1 MIGMDDDKMSEPSV
15 TTIDRDISREELVAR
30 AHALI
35 PRLRERQEQCEA
47 DRRVSDESFQE
58 MLDAELFRVL
68 LPRRFGGLEYGLD
81 TFVDVAFEI
90 ARGCGSTGW
99 VYSITAKY
107 HMFLGMF
114 PGQAQDDVWGEDRR
128 AVTAASFTP
137 TGTVTAVDGGWR
149 LGGKW
154 MFSSGVDNCA
164 WMIVGTNIATDDGSE
179 PTKKGYALAPTAEFG
194 IEDNWHVIGLA
205 GTGSKNVYCED
216 VFVPA
221 HRFLALEDT
230 MSGRPPG
237 AEVNPGDIY
246 RLPLFAAISISLCA
260 PIMGMARGAHDEFM
274 TATRDRI
281 TRGAALSKPAPMAEI
296 PTIQLRLGEAAASID
311 AARLLVDRD
320 CKEIMATLAA
330 GNELTEVQRARNKG
344 DLGFAARLSLQA
356 VDRLFEASGGGGLFR
371 HSRVQRFWRDAHA
384 GAMHISMNWDAVG
397 ALYGRV
403 SLGLPPGPAQF

>member
-1 MIGMDDDKMSEPSV
+1 MSETGAS
-15 TTIDRDISREELVAR
+15 TIERDLTREDLIAR
-30 AHALI
+30 AHAMI
-35 PRLRERQEQCEA
+35 PKLRELQEKTES
-47 DRRVSDESFQE
+47 DRRVSNEIFQE
-58 MLDAELFRVL
+58 MIDAGLFRIL
-68 LPRRFGGLEYGLD
+68 LPRRYGGLEYGLD

-114 PGQAQDDVWGEDRR
+114 SPEAQDDVWRDDRR

-137 TGTVTAVDGGWR
+137 TGTVTAVDGGWK
-149 LGGKW
+149 LSGKW
-154 MFSSGVDNCA
+154 MFCSGIDNCP
-164 WMIVGTNIATDDGSE
+164 WTIVGVNIATDDGSE
-179 PTKKGYALAPTAEFG
+179 PTKKGYALAPTADFG
-194 IEDNWHVIGLA
+194 IEDNWHVIGLS
-205 GTGSKNVYCED
+205 GTGSKNAYCED
-216 VFVPA
+216 MFVPA
-221 HRFLALEDT
+221 HRFLPLEDT
-230 MSGRPPG
+230 MTGRPPG
-237 AEVNPGDIY
+237 IAVNEGDIY

-274 TATRDRI
+274 AATRARI

-330 GNELTEVQRARNKG
+330 GNELTPEQRARNKG
-344 DLGFAARLSLQA
+344 DLGFAARLSLRA
-356 VDRLFEASGGGGLFR
+356 VDRLFEASGGGALFR
-371 HSRVQRFWRDAHA
+371 HGKVQRFWRDAHA
-384 GAMHISMNWDAVG
+384 GAGHISMNWDAVG

>member
-1 MIGMDDDKMSEPSV
+1 MIGMDDDKMSDASD

-30 AHALI
+30 ARALI
-35 PRLRERQEQCEA
+35 PMLRERQEQTEA
-47 DRRVSDESFQE
+47 DRRVSDEAFQE

-99 VYSITAKY
+99 VYSITSKY
-107 HMFLGMF
+107 HIFLGMF
-114 PGQAQDDVWGEDRR
+114 PEEAQDDVWGDDRR

-149 LGGKW
+149 LDGKW
-154 MFSSGVDNCA
+154 MFSSGVDNCP
-164 WMIVGTNIATDDGSE
+164 WMIVGVKVATGDGSE
-179 PTKKGYALAPTAEFG
+179 PTERGYALARTADFG
-194 IEDNWHVIGLA
+194 IDDDWHVIGLA
-205 GTGSKNVYCED
+205 GTGSKTVRCED
-216 VFVPA
+216 LFVPA
-221 HRFLALEDT
+221 HRFLRLEDA

-237 AEVNPGDIY
+237 IDANPGDIY
-246 RLPLFAAISISLCA
+246 RLPLFAVISISLCA
-260 PIMGMARGAHDEFM
+260 PIMGMAQGAYDEFM
-274 TATRDRI
+274 EVTRGRI

-296 PTIQLRLGEAAASID
+296 PTVQLRIGEAAASID

-320 CKEIMATLAA
+320 CKDIMATLAA
-330 GNELTEVQRARNKG
+330 GNELTIEQRARNKG

-371 HSRVQRFWRDAHA
+371 HRRVQRYWRDAHA

>member
-1 MIGMDDDKMSEPSV
+1 MNDSGVPTFE
-15 TTIDRDISREELVAR
+15 RDVSREDLVDRAR
-30 AHALI
+30 ALI
-35 PRLRERQEQCEA
+35 PKLRELQEQTEA
-47 DRRVSDESFQE
+47 DRRVSDEIFQQL
-58 MLDAELFRVL
+58 LDAELFRVL

-81 TFVDVAFEI
+81 TFVDIAFEI

-107 HMFLGMF
+107 HLFLGMF
-114 PGQAQDDVWGEDRR
+114 PGEAQDEVWGEDPR

-137 TGTVTAVDGGWR
+137 TGTVTPVDGGWR
-149 LGGKW
+149 LSGKW
-154 MFSSGVDNCA
+154 MFSSGVDNCP

-179 PTKKGYALAPTAEFG
+179 PTRKGYALAPTAEFG
-194 IEDNWHVIGLA
+194 IEDNWYVIGLA

-216 VFVPA
+216 MFITA
-221 HRFLALEDT
+221 HRFLPLEDT

-237 AEVNPGDIY
+237 IEVNPGDVY

-260 PIMGMARGAHDEFM
+260 PIMGMAQGAYDEFM
-274 TATRDRI
+274 AATRSRI
-281 TRGAALSKPAPMAEI
+281 TRGAALSKPVPMAEI
-296 PTIQLRLGEAAASID
+296 PTIQLRIGEAAASID

-330 GNELTEVQRARNKG
+330 GNELTQMQRARNKG
-344 DLGFAARLSLQA
+344 DLGFAAQLSLRA
-356 VDRLFEASGGGGLFR
+356 VDRMFEASGGGGLFR
-371 HSRVQRFWRDAHA
+371 HGRVQRFWRDAHA